1 MTRHPDPTA
10 RGSRGRTRSR
20 LWVWGPAWAA
30 MALIFALSAVSSVP
44 PAVRAVDDRLW
55 HGLGYGLLAALV
67 LRALAAARW
76 QAVTGRTVLL
86 AIAVATLYG
95 VTDELHQW
103 FVPGRTAQWSDLV
116 ADATGAAV
124 ACGALWAWQSRAVR
138 ERADAETERTS

>member
-1 MTRHPDPTA
+1 
-10 RGSRGRTRSR
+10 
-20 LWVWGPAWAA
+20 

-44 PAVRAVDDRLW
+44 PAARAVDDRLW

-138 ERADAETERTS
+138 ERADPESERTS